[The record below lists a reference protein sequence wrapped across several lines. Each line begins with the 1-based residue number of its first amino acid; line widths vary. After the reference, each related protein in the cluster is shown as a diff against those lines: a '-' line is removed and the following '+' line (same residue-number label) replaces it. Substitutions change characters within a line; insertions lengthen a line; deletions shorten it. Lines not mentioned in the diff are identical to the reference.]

1 MVFCRFAQK
10 WREKKK
16 FVDKTKDQHKDRR
29 QHADRYVCRYA
40 GSIHDSD
47 LCILETTQKESEIV
61 RRKYHDGEI
70 CHGILL
76 PERTLTLPGGKA
88 ILDSNDG
95 RETKNLPSS
104 IGIYVK
110 EQEMEK

>member
-1 MVFCRFAQK
+1 MLAASMTVICVYVKRRRKNQK
-10 WREKKK
+10 
-16 FVDKTKDQHKDRR
+16 
-29 QHADRYVCRYA
+29 
-40 GSIHDSD
+40 
-47 LCILETTQKESEIV
+47 IV

-76 PERTLTLPGGKA
+76 SEGTLTLPGGKA

-104 IGIYVK
+104 IVIYVK

>member
-29 QHADRYVCRYA
+29 QHADRYA

-104 IGIYVK
+104 IVIYVK

>member
-1 MVFCRFAQK
+1 M
-10 WREKKK
+10 
-16 FVDKTKDQHKDRR
+16 DKTKDQHKDRR

-76 PERTLTLPGGKA
+76 PERTLTLPEGKA

-104 IGIYVK
+104 IVIYVK